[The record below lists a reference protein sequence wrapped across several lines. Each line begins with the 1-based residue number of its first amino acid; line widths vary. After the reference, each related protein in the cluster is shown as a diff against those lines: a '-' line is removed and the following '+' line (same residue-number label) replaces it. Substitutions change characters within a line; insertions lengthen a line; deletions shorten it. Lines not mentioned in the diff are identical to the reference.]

1 MSTITNS
8 EQNPNTETVT
18 SSLNKNTEKIDDEE
32 EDDEVTQ
39 LNYSKYV
46 KNKDFLITI
55 LLFML

>member
-8 EQNPNTETVT
+8 EQNPNTEAVT

>member
-46 KNKDFLITI
+46 KNKDFLIAI
-55 LLFML
+55 LLFIL

>member
-18 SSLNKNTEKIDDEE
+18 SSLNKNTEKIDDEDE
-32 EDDEVTQ
+32 EDDVAQ